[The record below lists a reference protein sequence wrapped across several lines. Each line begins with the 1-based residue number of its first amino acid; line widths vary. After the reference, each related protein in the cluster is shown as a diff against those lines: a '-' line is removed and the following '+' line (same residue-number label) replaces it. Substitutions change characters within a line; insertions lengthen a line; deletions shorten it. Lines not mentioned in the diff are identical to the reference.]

1 MAVGKRDLV
10 VKRQQ
15 AGASLLFPRNI
26 NWESG
31 REAQGVLVEEKN
43 GWKARIKFERWELLQ
58 VNNYLCCSVALISME
73 RHFKKKVE
81 K

>member
-1 MAVGKRDLV
+1 M
-10 VKRQQ
+10 KRQQ

-26 NWESG
+26 NWERG
-31 REAQGVLVEEKN
+31 REAQDVLVEEKN

-73 RHFKKKVE
+73 RHFKKKKVE